1 MTLIKEGKKL
11 LEAGTEQVSYQLE
24 IVNKK
29 LKIYGFQ
36 KKISVEM
43 NKLGE
48 IFYNLFQEKRKDI
61 KKNKE
66 IIGLVESIKEQQQEI
81 ENTER
86 EIIDIQNNF
95 QKTKRK
101 ILNSGRSLYEKIIK
115 GSSSNSTNDQNQV
128 KDEYMESKP
137 LDQKNIEFKN
147 QKKMRGPKDATKK
160 RNP

>member
-11 LEAGTEQVSYQLE
+11 LEAGTEQVSCQLE

-29 LKIYGFQ
+29 LKIYGIQ

-66 IIGLVESIKEQQQEI
+66 VIGLVESIKEQQQEI
-81 ENTER
+81 DNTER
-86 EIIDIQNNF
+86 EIIEIQENF
-95 QKTKRK
+95 QKTKK
-101 ILNSGRSLYEKIIK
+101 KMLNSGRGLYEKIMK
-115 GSSSNSTNDQNQV
+115 GSPSNSTNDQSQG
-128 KDEYMESKP
+128 KYKYMEPQS
-137 LDQKNIEFKN
+137 LDQKNIESKN
-147 QKKMRGPKDATKK
+147 QKNMRDPKDATKK